1 MPDAAYRRPKALLH
15 SRKSQNQ
22 VAQCRENT
30 HTCSIPHVTV
40 AIIFSLSGC
49 ILKAAQ
55 NYAMAFGRL
64 LAVCD
69 RNSRPVKS
77 VHTTEEMPEVVMG
90 VAWGLG
96 TVQELQ

>member
-1 MPDAAYRRPKALLH
+1 MLGEH
-15 SRKSQNQ
+15 
-22 VAQCRENT
+22 T
-30 HTCSIPHVTV
+30 HTCNIPHVTV

-49 ILKAAQ
+49 TLKAVQ
-55 NYAMAFGRL
+55 NYDTTFGRL

-69 RNSRPVKS
+69 CNSRPVKS